1 MSEEE
6 PKTVKAVLLGEA
18 GVGKTCLISRFV
30 NNIFENNTMTSV
42 SASYATKT
50 MVFEDLGG
58 KSIKFEIWDTAGQ
71 ERYRSISKLLYK
83 DAEITILVYDI
94 TQRRT
99 YDEIK
104 DYWYKEI
111 KENSQGNI
119 ILGVAGNKCD
129 LYEDEKVSEEEARNF
144 ADEIGA
150 IFQLTS
156 SLENRGITEL
166 FKKIGYKILSPEIT
180 KSKNNDQKDEVVEEK
195 SIKLNDVKVKK
206 KKKCC

>member
-30 NNIFENNTMTSV
+30 NNILENNTMTSV

-50 MVFEDLGG
+50 IVYDDLGG
-58 KSIKFEIWDTAGQ
+58 KSLKLEIWDTAGQ

-83 DAEITILVYDI
+83 DAGVAILVYDI
-94 TQRRT
+94 TERHT
-99 YDEIK
+99 FNEIK

-119 ILGVAGNKCD
+119 ILGIAGNKSD
-129 LYEDEKVSEEEARNF
+129 LYENEKVSEEEGRNF
-144 ADEIGA
+144 ASEIGA
-150 IFQLTS
+150 IFKLTS
-156 SLENRGITEL
+156 SLENFGITEL
-166 FKKIGYKILSPEIT
+166 FKRIGYKILSPDGSNPLGDNQGFE
-180 KSKNNDQKDEVVEEK
+180 EVEENP
-195 SIKLNDVKVKK
+195 IKLNDVKVKK

>member
-50 MVFEDLGG
+50 IVYDDLGG
-58 KSIKFEIWDTAGQ
+58 KSLKLEIWDTAGQ

-83 DAEITILVYDI
+83 DAGVAILVYDI
-94 TQRRT
+94 TERHT
-99 YDEIK
+99 FDEIK

-119 ILGVAGNKCD
+119 ILGIAGNKSD
-129 LYEDEKVSEEEARNF
+129 LYENEKVSEEEGRNF
-144 ADEIGA
+144 ASEIGA
-150 IFQLTS
+150 IFKLTS
-156 SLENRGITEL
+156 SLENFGITEL
-166 FKKIGYKILSPEIT
+166 FKRIGYKILSPDISNPLGDHQGFE
-180 KSKNNDQKDEVVEEK
+180 EVEENP
-195 SIKLNDVKVKK
+195 IKLNDVKVKK

>member
-129 LYEDEKVSEEEARNF
+129 LYEDEKVSEEEARDF

-156 SLENRGITEL
+156 SYENRGITEL

-180 KSKNNDQKDEVVEEK
+180 KSKKDDQKDEVVEEK

>member
-50 MVFEDLGG
+50 IVYDDLGG
-58 KSIKFEIWDTAGQ
+58 KSLKLEIWDTAGQ

-83 DAEITILVYDI
+83 DEGVAILVYDI
-94 TQRRT
+94 TERHT
-99 YDEIK
+99 FNEIK
-104 DYWYKEI
+104 DYWYKII

-119 ILGVAGNKCD
+119 ILGIAGNKSD
-129 LYEDEKVSEEEARNF
+129 LYENEKVSE
-144 ADEIGA
+144 
-150 IFQLTS
+150 
-156 SLENRGITEL
+156 
-166 FKKIGYKILSPEIT
+166 
-180 KSKNNDQKDEVVEEK
+180 
-195 SIKLNDVKVKK
+195 
-206 KKKCC
+206 

>member
-50 MVFEDLGG
+50 IAYDDLGG
-58 KSIKFEIWDTAGQ
+58 KSLKLEIWDTAGQ

-83 DAEITILVYDI
+83 DAGVAILVYDI
-94 TQRRT
+94 TERHT
-99 YDEIK
+99 FDEIK

-119 ILGVAGNKCD
+119 ILGIAGNKSD
-129 LYEDEKVSEEEARNF
+129 LYENEKVSEEEGRNF
-144 ADEIGA
+144 ASEIGA
-150 IFQLTS
+150 IFKLTS
-156 SLENRGITEL
+156 SLENFGITEL
-166 FKKIGYKILSPEIT
+166 FKRIGYKILSPDDSNPLGDNQGFE
-180 KSKNNDQKDEVVEEK
+180 EVEENP
-195 SIKLNDVKVKK
+195 IKLNDVKVKK

>member
-129 LYEDEKVSEEEARNF
+129 LYEDEKVSEEEARDF

-180 KSKNNDQKDEVVEEK
+180 KSKKDDQKDEVVEEK

>member
-50 MVFEDLGG
+50 MVFKDLGG

-129 LYEDEKVSEEEARNF
+129 LYEDEKVSEEEARDF

-180 KSKNNDQKDEVVEEK
+180 KSKKDDQKDEVVEEK